1 MRQKQPDKF
10 PFGTIN
16 YILMITGVILI
27 ILGYVLISLD
37 KEPYGFGVLG
47 ITIGPIMLML
57 GFIIQFF
64 AIMYTEKR
72 KQA

>member
-1 MRQKQPDKF
+1 MKQKQPGKL
-10 PFGTIN
+10 PFTKTN

-27 ILGYVLISLD
+27 IIGYIVISLD
-37 KEPYGFGVLG
+37 KEPYGFGLLG

-57 GFIIQFF
+57 GFVIQFF

-72 KQA
+72 K